1 MSKKAINYSDLMISL
16 LGQVSRKNGQL
27 LGNRLESE
35 GVSLQEFRIIGLL
48 IGETG
53 CNQKELA
60 KKLSVQPATLSVA
73 INKLEKRG
81 LIERKTSPT
90 DKRVNYLTLSDEIDF
105 TKMDEVIVDV
115 EERMTAG
122 IKAKD
127 LETAKKVIR
136 KMVQNLNSEIS

>member
-35 GVSLQEFRIIGLL
+35 GVSLQEFRIVGLL